1 MLQNRFMIQSVQR
14 EKKGMKRYYFTVL
27 CGALLLGG
35 CASSASVSNPV
46 GVVSAEESGA
56 ATDVAIAAAADQ
68 DDSQYGGIKK
78 QYVVKGCKVTIYNDG
93 PVQMVNEK
101 TDQPCNAPIP
111 KDHQFSKTARSYQ
124 KNGCTITEFTSADGT
139 GDAMMDCSKKK

>member
-1 MLQNRFMIQSVQR
+1 
-14 EKKGMKRYYFTVL
+14 MKQYCFAAIFSAV
-27 CGALLLGG
+27 LLGG
-35 CASSASVSNPV
+35 CNSSPAVSNQLSV
-46 GVVSAEESGA
+46 GSLRESDA
-56 ATDVAIAAAADQ
+56 ATDVTIAGDADQ
-68 DDSQYGGIKK
+68 DSSPYGGIKS

-124 KNGCTITEFTSADGT
+124 ENGCTITEFTSADGT